1 MARLQSQVLMLPA
14 VRAAIQARYKL
25 VTSNDFLFAPGFERR
40 PGYPMS
46 FQPVAKRIRAEFAGT
61 TIIDASHAMV
71 MLEDGHRPVYYF
83 RRDEVRM
90 NLLNRTAH
98 SSH

>member
-1 MARLQSQVLMLPA
+1 MTSSDLQ
-14 VRAAIQARYKL
+14 
-25 VTSNDFLFAPGFERR
+25 FAPGFEHR

-46 FQPVAKRIRAEFAGT
+46 FQPSAKRIRAEFAGT
-61 TIIDASHAMV
+61 TIVDAAHAMV

-90 NLLNRTAH
+90 DLLSPTTH